1 MIDYNYDNIEKNN
14 DNADIEKNNDDD
26 DIEKII
32 DDADNDNDNDK
43 NEDNLRPQ
51 LWLRRPHFLSQFSP
65 PSPIACS
72 F

>member
-1 MIDYNYDNIEKNN
+1 MINYDYDLNIEKNN
-14 DNADIEKNNDDD
+14 DNAYIDKNDD
-26 DIEKII
+26 DIEKIN
-32 DDADNDNDNDK
+32 DDADNDK

-51 LWLRRPHFLSQFSP
+51 LWLRQPHFLSQFSP